1 MGDMGSRSLEDLS
14 TADWIETGV
23 AVVSYVVLVFAAT
36 IELGLAA
43 ANRVTVRELIEERA
57 AAHHVHSLVD
67 RPQAIRSSL
76 LLIELIAAGVGASV
90 GVLLFDREFGM
101 QAAPLAVIINVVLLL
116 VLARALPNLII
127 ASQATHETERFER
140 IGAALASL
148 MVPIIGLTD
157 GLAKFVA
164 RGHREND
171 RGQLEEFVET
181 SSDARES
188 NGQTEADS
196 VEGEHEMISN
206 ILDLD
211 QAMVHEIMVPR
222 TDIAAVS
229 VETPVIDVVDLARRA
244 GHSRIPVYRD
254 SIDSIIGVVHAKD
267 FLRFVDDDVAEVRLL
282 ELLRPG
288 YFVPESKRVGEL
300 LQDLRREK
308 VHLAVVVDE
317 YGGTAGIVT
326 IEDILEEI
334 VGEIQDEYDRELPLV
349 ERVGP
354 DEVIVD
360 GRIPID
366 EVAEIFDTDFSEGDY
381 DTIGG
386 FVQKQL
392 GRIPDAGEL
401 VESAGLRFE
410 VQTVE
415 HRRIRTVRVMRQ
427 VALST
432 ISGENG

>member
-1 MGDMGSRSLEDLS
+1 LS

-23 AVVSYVVLVFAAT
+23 AVVSYIVLAFAAT

-43 ANRVTVRELIEERA
+43 VNRVTVRELIEQRA
-57 AAHHVHSLVD
+57 AAQHVHSIVD
-67 RPQAIRSSL
+67 RPQTIRSSL
-76 LLIELIAAGVGASV
+76 LLIELIAGGVAASFIV
-90 GVLLFDREFGM
+90 ILSDRKFGL
-101 QAAPLAVIINVVLLL
+101 QSAPIAFAVSIVVLL
-116 VLARALPNLII
+116 VLARALPTAII
-127 ASQATHETERFER
+127 ASQATHETARFER
-140 IGAALASL
+140 IGAVLATL
-148 MVPIIGLTD
+148 IAPVVGLTD
-157 GLAKFVA
+157 ALSKLVA
-164 RGHREND
+164 RGRRDSEH
-171 RGQLEEFVET
+171 GQVDEFVEA
-181 SSDARES
+181 SSEARDS
-188 NGQTEADS
+188 NGQSDDDS
-196 VEGEHEMISN
+196 IEEEHEMISN

-229 VETPVIDVVDLARRA
+229 LETPVIDVVDLARRA

-267 FLRFVDDDVAEVRLL
+267 FLRFVYDDVADVPLV
-282 ELLRPG
+282 ELLRPA

-349 ERVGP
+349 ERLGP

-360 GRIPID
+360 GRISID
-366 EVAEIFDTDFSEGDY
+366 EVAEIFNTDFSDGDY

-392 GRIPDAGEL
+392 GRIPDAGEV
-401 VESAGLRFE
+401 VESSGLRFE

-427 VALST
+427 AALYT
-432 ISGENG
+432 VSGENG

>member
-1 MGDMGSRSLEDLS
+1 S
-14 TADWIETGV
+14 
-23 AVVSYVVLVFAAT
+23 
-36 IELGLAA
+36 
-43 ANRVTVRELIEERA
+43 
-57 AAHHVHSLVD
+57 
-67 RPQAIRSSL
+67 
-76 LLIELIAAGVGASV
+76 IAASVSVALVLRVFGSQVGLISV
-90 GVLLFDREFGM
+90 VGNLL
-101 QAAPLAVIINVVLLL
+101 LLL
-116 VLARALPNLII
+116 VLARTVPTMIVA
-127 ASQATHETERFER
+127 ARGDDESGRFER

-148 MVPIIGLTD
+148 AVPVMGVTDSLAKLVAHGNHGDERVPAEPSVETD
-157 GLAKFVA
+157 GET
-164 RGHREND
+164 REN
-171 RGQLEEFVET
+171 GGPF
-181 SSDARES
+181 ES
-188 NGQTEADS
+188 EAAED
-196 VEGEHEMISN
+196 EHEMISN

-229 VETPVIDVVDLARRA
+229 VDTTVLDVVDLARRA
-244 GHSRIPVYRD
+244 GHSRIPVFRD

-267 FLRFVDDDVAEVRLL
+267 FLRFVDDDVADVNLL
-282 ELLRPG
+282 ELLRPA

-300 LQDLRREK
+300 LHDLRREK

-366 EVAEIFDTDFSEGDY
+366 EVAEIFDTSFTDGDY

-386 FVQKQL
+386 FVQQQL
-392 GRIPDAGEL
+392 GRIPEAGEV
-401 VESAGLRFE
+401 VESDGLRFE
-410 VQTVE
+410 IQTVE
-415 HRRIRTVRVMRQ
+415 HRRIRMVRVVRQ
-427 VALST
+427 AAMST

>member
-1 MGDMGSRSLEDLS
+1 MS

-23 AVVSYVVLVFAAT
+23 VVVSYVILAGVAT

-43 ANRVTVRELIEERA
+43 VNRVTVRELIEQRA
-57 AAHHVHSLVD
+57 AAQHVHSLVD
-67 RPQAIRSSL
+67 RPQTIRPSL
-76 LLIELIAAGVGASV
+76 LLIELIAAGVAASFLV
-90 GVLLFDREFGM
+90 ILFDREFGR
-101 QAAPLAVIINVVLLL
+101 QSTLVAVVINLGLLL
-116 VLARALPNLII
+116 TLARAVPNLII
-127 ASQATHETERFER
+127 ASQATHQTERFER
-140 IGAALASL
+140 IGAVLASL
-148 MVPIIGLTD
+148 MVPIVGLTD
-157 GLAKFVA
+157 GLSKLVA
-164 RGHREND
+164 RGHRDND
-171 RGQLEEFVET
+171 RGQFDEYVEVT
-181 SSDARES
+181 SDARDS
-188 NGQTEADS
+188 SGQSDADS
-196 VEGEHEMISN
+196 VEEEHEMISN

-229 VETPVIDVVDLARRA
+229 LETPVIDVVDLSRRA

-267 FLRFVDDDVAEVRLL
+267 FLRFVDDDIANVKLM
-282 ELLRPG
+282 ELLRPA

-366 EVAEIFDTDFSEGDY
+366 EVAEIFGTDFSEGDY

-386 FVQKQL
+386 FVQQQL
-392 GRIPDAGEL
+392 GRIPDAGEV
-401 VESAGLRFE
+401 VESVGLRFE

-415 HRRIRTVRVMRQ
+415 HRRIRTVRVVRQ
-427 VALST
+427 AALST

>member
-1 MGDMGSRSLEDLS
+1 
-14 TADWIETGV
+14 
-23 AVVSYVVLVFAAT
+23 
-36 IELGLAA
+36 
-43 ANRVTVRELIEERA
+43 
-57 AAHHVHSLVD
+57 
-67 RPQAIRSSL
+67 IRSSL
-76 LLIELIAAGVGASV
+76 VLIELIAAGVAASFLV
-90 GVLLFDREFGM
+90 ILFDREFGR
-101 QAAPLAVIINVVLLL
+101 QSTLVAVVINLGLLL
-116 VLARALPNLII
+116 TLARAVPNLII
-127 ASQATHETERFER
+127 ASQATHQTERFER
-140 IGAALASL
+140 IGAVLASL
-148 MVPIIGLTD
+148 MVPIVGLTD
-157 GLAKFVA
+157 GLSKLVA
-164 RGHREND
+164 RGHRDND
-171 RGQLEEFVET
+171 RGQFDEYVEVT
-181 SSDARES
+181 SDARDS
-188 NGQTEADS
+188 SGQSDADS
-196 VEGEHEMISN
+196 VEEEHEMISN

-229 VETPVIDVVDLARRA
+229 LETPVIDVVDLARRA

-267 FLRFVDDDVAEVRLL
+267 FLRFVDDDIANVKLM
-282 ELLRPG
+282 ELLRPA

-366 EVAEIFDTDFSEGDY
+366 EVAEIFGTDFSEGDY

-386 FVQKQL
+386 FVQQQL
-392 GRIPDAGEL
+392 GRIPDAGEV
-401 VESAGLRFE
+401 VESVGLRFE

-427 VALST
+427 AALST

>member
-1 MGDMGSRSLEDLS
+1 MGGTGSRGLEDLS

-23 AVVSYVVLVFAAT
+23 VVVSYVILAGVAT

-43 ANRVTVRELIEERA
+43 VNRVTVRELIEQRA
-57 AAHHVHSLVD
+57 AAQHVHSLVD
-67 RPQAIRSSL
+67 RPQTIRSSL
-76 LLIELIAAGVGASV
+76 LLIELIAAGIASSLLV
-90 GVLLFDREFGM
+90 ILFDREFGR
-101 QAAPLAVIINVVLLL
+101 QSTLVAVVINLGLLL
-116 VLARALPNLII
+116 TLARAVPNLII
-127 ASQATHETERFER
+127 ASQATHQTERFER
-140 IGAALASL
+140 IGAVLASL
-148 MVPIIGLTD
+148 MVPIVGLTD
-157 GLAKFVA
+157 GLSKLVA
-164 RGHREND
+164 RGHRDND
-171 RGQLEEFVET
+171 RGQFDEYVEVT
-181 SSDARES
+181 SDARDS
-188 NGQTEADS
+188 SGQSDADS
-196 VEGEHEMISN
+196 VEEEHEMISN

-229 VETPVIDVVDLARRA
+229 LETPVIDVVDLSRRA

-267 FLRFVDDDVAEVRLL
+267 FLRFVDDDIANVKLM
-282 ELLRPG
+282 ELLRPA

-366 EVAEIFDTDFSEGDY
+366 EVAEIFGTDFSEGDY

-386 FVQKQL
+386 FVQQQL
-392 GRIPDAGEL
+392 GRIPDAGEV
-401 VESAGLRFE
+401 VESVGLRFE

-427 VALST
+427 AALST

>member
-1 MGDMGSRSLEDLS
+1 MT
-14 TADWIETGV
+14 TADWIEVGV
-23 AVVSYVVLVFAAT
+23 AVVSYVTLAFAAT
-36 IELGLAA
+36 VELGLAA
-43 ANRVTVRELIEERA
+43 VNRVTVRELIEERA
-57 AAHHVHSLVD
+57 ATHRVHSLVD

-76 LLIELIAAGVGASV
+76 LLIELIAAGIAASV
-90 GVLLFDREFGM
+90 GMLLFEREFGVH
-101 QAAPLAVIINVVLLL
+101 AAPLAVLVNIALLL
-116 VLARALPNLII
+116 ALSRVLPNMII

-140 IGAALASL
+140 VGAALAML
-148 MVPIIGLTD
+148 TVPIVGLTE
-157 GLAKFVA
+157 GLTKLVA
-164 RGHREND
+164 RGNRESD
-171 RGQLEEFVET
+171 RGQTEEFEET
-181 SSDARES
+181 GNEARES
-188 NGQTEADS
+188 NGQFESDTIE
-196 VEGEHEMISN
+196 EEHEMISA

-222 TDIAAVS
+222 TDIFAVS
-229 VETPVIDVVDLARRA
+229 VETPVIDVVELARRV
-244 GHSRIPVYRD
+244 GHSRIPVYRE

-267 FLRFVDDDVAEVRLL
+267 FLRFVDDDVAEVNLL
-282 ELLRPG
+282 ELLRPA

-360 GRIPID
+360 GRISID
-366 EVAEIFDTDFSEGDY
+366 EVAEIFDIDFLEGDY

-386 FVQKQL
+386 FVQQQL
-392 GRIPDAGEL
+392 GRIPESGEM
-401 VESAGLRFE
+401 VESFGLRFE

-415 HRRIRTVRVMRQ
+415 HRRIRTIRVMRLA
-427 VALST
+427 ALST

>member
-1 MGDMGSRSLEDLS
+1 MS

-23 AVVSYVVLVFAAT
+23 VVVSYVILAGVAT

-43 ANRVTVRELIEERA
+43 VNRVTVRELIEQRA
-57 AAHHVHSLVD
+57 AAQHVHSLVD
-67 RPQAIRSSL
+67 RPQTIRSSL
-76 LLIELIAAGVGASV
+76 LLIELIAAGIASSLLV
-90 GVLLFDREFGM
+90 ILFDREFGR
-101 QAAPLAVIINVVLLL
+101 QSTLVAVVINLGLLL
-116 VLARALPNLII
+116 TLARAVPNLII
-127 ASQATHETERFER
+127 ASQATHQTERFER
-140 IGAALASL
+140 IGAVLASL
-148 MVPIIGLTD
+148 MVPIVGLTD
-157 GLAKFVA
+157 GLSKLVA
-164 RGHREND
+164 RGHRDND
-171 RGQLEEFVET
+171 RGQFDEYVEVT
-181 SSDARES
+181 SDARDS
-188 NGQTEADS
+188 SGQSDADS
-196 VEGEHEMISN
+196 VEEEHEMISN

-229 VETPVIDVVDLARRA
+229 LETPVIDVVDLARRA

-267 FLRFVDDDVAEVRLL
+267 FLRFVDDDIANVKLM
-282 ELLRPG
+282 ELLRPA

-366 EVAEIFDTDFSEGDY
+366 EVAEIFGTDFSEGDY

-386 FVQKQL
+386 FVQQQL
-392 GRIPDAGEL
+392 GRIPDAGEV
-401 VESAGLRFE
+401 VESVGLRFE

-427 VALST
+427 AALST